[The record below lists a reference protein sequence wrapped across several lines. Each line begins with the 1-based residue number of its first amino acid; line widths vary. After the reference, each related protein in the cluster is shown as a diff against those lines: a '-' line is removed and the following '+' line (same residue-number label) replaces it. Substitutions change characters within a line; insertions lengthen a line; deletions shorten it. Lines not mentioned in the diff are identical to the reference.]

1 MKLNRLILSV
11 SGSFLAIRCASA
23 QSPITG
29 CMVGCFQLSAA
40 QQGCDPKSLSCMCT
54 QEAYIDIVESCIV
67 ANCSQVEVQ
76 VARTLGKSECS
87 QCESSLQRT
96 SRFILEFI
104 AFSFLKLARPSDAK
118 EKFFNDDTVNA
129 PLPPELVSSQAR
141 TSIISIAGTISATCA
156 SLITYALF

>member
-1 MKLNRLILSV
+1 MKLHRLIFSV
-11 SGSFLAIRCASA
+11 SGSFLAIQYANA

-87 QCESSLQRT
+87 QS
-96 SRFILEFI
+96 
-104 AFSFLKLARPSDAK
+104 RPSDAK

-129 PLPPELVSSQAR
+129 PLPPELVSEQAR
-141 TSIISIAGTISATCA
+141 TSIVSIAGIISATWA
-156 SLITYALF
+156 SLITCTLL